1 MNQKISYYLNVFFAI
16 GLFLIVFKYGCN
28 PEYKDKQI
36 VINEVADSN
45 VIYDHIEAE
54 YSNKIIKLYDSIEYL
69 NNHVKTA
76 KTIYKTK
83 IVQVW
88 SDSVVTTEE
97 CSEVVDQANQIIL
110 SQDTLIGIQAR
121 GLDACSS
128 QVGNLRNQVLLN
140 KSYASKLLEQKVMI
154 LNENEKLKK
163 KVKRNRGLA
172 IIVTAILGG
181 LVLIK

>member
-1 MNQKISYYLNVFFAI
+1 MNQKISYYLNVLLAV

-28 PEYKDKQI
+28 PEYKDKPI

-45 VIYDHIEAE
+45 AIYDHIESE
-54 YSNKIIKLYDSIEYL
+54 YTTKIIKLYDSIEFL
-69 NNHVKTA
+69 NTHVKTA

-88 SDSVVTTEE
+88 ADSVVTTEE

-128 QVGNLRNQVLLN
+128 QVGNLRNQVELN
-140 KSYASKLLEQKVMI
+140 KGYSEKLLEQKIML
-154 LNENEKLKK
+154 LNENDKLKK
-163 KVKRNRGLA
+163 KVKRNRGFA
-172 IIVTAILGG
+172 IIVSAILGS
-181 LVLIK
+181 VILIR